1 MAQWASDYK
10 KKSTDLAG
18 MRLEKQEQLLFD
30 ATELI
35 SRAMVQ
41 QNVSK
46 SELAKRIGKSK
57 AYVTQVLGGQTN
69 MTLRTLSDLADALGY
84 DIELGAI
91 NLQTS
96 QTVHVGHWNGPTKLN
111 VMYSQ
116 LQEAV
121 IRMAP
126 APALPKAMSKEAYT
140 FEFEEVA

>member
-1 MAQWASDYK
+1 MAQWANEYK
-10 KKSTDLAG
+10 RKSTESASK
-18 MRLEKQEQLLFD
+18 LEKQEQLLFD
-30 ATELI
+30 ATELS

-41 QNVSK
+41 QNISK
-46 SELAKRIGKSK
+46 SELARRIGKSK

-69 MTLRTLSDLADALGY
+69 MTLRTLSDLAEALGY

-111 VMYSQ
+111 VIYGQ

-121 IRMAP
+121 NRMAP
-126 APALPKAMSKEAYT
+126 APALPEPAAKKPYS
-140 FEFEEVA
+140 FEEVA